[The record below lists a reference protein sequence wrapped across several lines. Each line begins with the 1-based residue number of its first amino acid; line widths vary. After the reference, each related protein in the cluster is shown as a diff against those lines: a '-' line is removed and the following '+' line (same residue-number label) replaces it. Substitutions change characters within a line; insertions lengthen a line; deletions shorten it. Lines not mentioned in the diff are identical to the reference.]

1 MNATRP
7 CKAER
12 VGGAGSRAKT
22 KMIFHKQRELPMTFS
37 AANQTSHANLSHGHD
52 VTATSGLYKNDMVNN
67 QRGEVAIIVMPDKN
81 FYHFCGAGLQG
92 VGNDAWYPYSEGQ
105 LFQTVER
112 ILMTAKVANNVISVD
127 RPRRN
132 GMSIDYRVLYNKYI

>member
-1 MNATRP
+1 MNAPRP

-22 KMIFHKQRELPMTFS
+22 KMIFHKQRELPMKHS
-37 AANQTSHANLSHGHD
+37 ATNQTSHANLSHGHD
-52 VTATSGLYKNDMVNN
+52 APATSGLYKNDMLNN
-67 QRGEVAIIVMPDKN
+67 QRGEVTIIVMPERK
-81 FYHFCGAGLQG
+81 FFHFCGAGLQG

-105 LFQTVER
+105 LFQAVER
-112 ILMTAKVANNVISVD
+112 FLVTAKIANNVVAVD

-132 GMSIDYRVLYNKYI
+132 GTSCDYRVVYNKYI